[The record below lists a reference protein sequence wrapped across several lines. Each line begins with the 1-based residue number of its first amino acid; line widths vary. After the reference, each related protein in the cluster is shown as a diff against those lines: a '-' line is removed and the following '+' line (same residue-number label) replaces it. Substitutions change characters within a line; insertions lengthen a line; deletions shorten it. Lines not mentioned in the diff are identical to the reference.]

1 VPFFGVGSRHVFGS
15 ASFVLSNAGC
25 LTLLR
30 HRSCGASSD
39 DKRNAGHGDPI
50 PLRHELGQGWS
61 AAEPNPETV
70 ADALLKTR
78 PYLRSSKGNVLKYY
92 ENVLLT

>member
-1 VPFFGVGSRHVFGS
+1 VPFFGVGSRHVFGG
-15 ASFVLSNAGC
+15 ASFVLSNTGC

-30 HRSCGASSD
+30 CRSCGASSG

-70 ADALLKTR
+70 VDALLKTR
-78 PYLRSSKGNVLKYY
+78 PYLQSSKGNALKYY